1 MSEQATVSQKE
12 ILVVDDDDGARESIK
27 LLLGIDGHRVTEARD
42 GQEALGRF
50 SRGRFDLVITD
61 YLMPNMLGDE
71 LVHSIRYIA
80 PEQPILM
87 VTAYFE
93 NLDRDMPADAVLS
106 KPFGVDELRLAIAKP
121 IARSAAHAP
130 NSSCGTDDQDFS
142 RHTMAHRA
150 SANTEILNKI
160 LERPLKTPEL

>member
-1 MSEQATVSQKE
+1 M
-12 ILVVDDDDGARESIK
+12 DDDDGARESMK

-42 GQEALGRF
+42 GHEALGRF

-93 NLDRDMPADAVLS
+93 NLDCDMPADAILS

-121 IARSAAHAP
+121 IARSAAHARDSLP
-130 NSSCGTDDQDFS
+130 DDEAQGFS
-142 RHTMAHRA
+142 RHSMAHRA

-160 LERPLKTPEL
+160 LEGP